1 MYYFIKSQDVLI
13 PCLVRKIQKNIENY
27 QNLEGTVVT
36 RMPDKNVDILDK
48 LEFHPYKKYIRKQ
61 MIPETTKQYEAIH
74 KAETADMDDL
84 NDIYQLLYG
93 TFDIMTDH
101 LVSKA
106 ELCTLI
112 EVCQVLKI
120 AIDGELAGV
129 LLFETFG
136 KKSYLRSICVS
147 DKFVG
152 KKIGLSLL
160 YTYILKNLETTK
172 LFYLWVES
180 TNKRAIQLYEKLGY
194 KDTAV
199 ILETFKQYSKIDLLF
214 SVFEHAKH
222 HNGQTV
228 RKRQADKQRTQ
239 STDKRNSGKSTSNNR
254 INKCSNSC
262 HRPLSSK
269 CLTRLSTQF
278 RILF

>member
-1 MYYFIKSQDVLI
+1 MKDILTEKGKAMILNTIGNPLLTNCYLPCHEVMDKIAMHDIYCFCYEGIVILIHPVDDITKMYYFLEDRDCLI
-13 PCLVRKIQKNIENY
+13 PDLVTKIRMDLDHY
-27 QNLEGTVVT
+27 QNLEGTVVA
-36 RMPDKNVDILDK
+36 RMPNRNVDV
-48 LEFHPYKKYIRKQ
+48 LERLQFHPYKKYIRKQ

-106 ELCTLI
+106 ELRTLI

-194 KDTAV
+194 KDDGMQEYIYLYT
-199 ILETFKQYSKIDLLF
+199 
-214 SVFEHAKH
+214 
-222 HNGQTV
+222 
-228 RKRQADKQRTQ
+228 
-239 STDKRNSGKSTSNNR
+239 
-254 INKCSNSC
+254 NKYRSNS
-262 HRPLSSK
+262 
-269 CLTRLSTQF
+269 
-278 RILF
+278 

>member
-1 MYYFIKSQDVLI
+1 
-13 PCLVRKIQKNIENY
+13 
-27 QNLEGTVVT
+27 
-36 RMPDKNVDILDK
+36 
-48 LEFHPYKKYIRKQ
+48 

-106 ELCTLI
+106 ELRTLI

-147 DKFVG
+147 ENFVG

-160 YTYILKNLETTK
+160 QGYFLRNRENTK

-180 TNKRAIQLYEKLGY
+180 TNEKAIRLYERLGY
-194 KDTAV
+194 KDDGLREYT
-199 ILETFKQYSKIDLLF
+199 YMYR
-214 SVFEHAKH
+214 
-222 HNGQTV
+222 G
-228 RKRQADKQRTQ
+228 
-239 STDKRNSGKSTSNNR
+239 
-254 INKCSNSC
+254 
-262 HRPLSSK
+262 
-269 CLTRLSTQF
+269 
-278 RILF
+278 

>member
-1 MYYFIKSQDVLI
+1 MREILTEKGKAIILNAIGNPLLTNCYLSCHEIMDKIATHKIHCFCYEEGIVVLIHPMDGLHKMYYFIKSQDVLI

-106 ELCTLI
+106 ELRTLI

-194 KDTAV
+194 KDDGMQEYIYLYT
-199 ILETFKQYSKIDLLF
+199 
-214 SVFEHAKH
+214 
-222 HNGQTV
+222 
-228 RKRQADKQRTQ
+228 
-239 STDKRNSGKSTSNNR
+239 
-254 INKCSNSC
+254 NKYRSNS
-262 HRPLSSK
+262 
-269 CLTRLSTQF
+269 
-278 RILF
+278 